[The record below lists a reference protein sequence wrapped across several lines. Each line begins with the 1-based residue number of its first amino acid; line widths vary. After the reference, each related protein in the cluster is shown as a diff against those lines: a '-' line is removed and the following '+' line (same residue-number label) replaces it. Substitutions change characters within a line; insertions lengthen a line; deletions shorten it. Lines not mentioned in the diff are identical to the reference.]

1 MTKKSGRFGNADAEA
16 VIEQMIA
23 WHDDGFDAALATVV
37 STWGSSP
44 RPVGS
49 HLGLNA
55 KGQMVGS
62 VSGGCVEGAVINE
75 GQEAM
80 AAGKSKLVEYGVTNE
95 MAWEVGLACGGTVRV
110 FVEPFNPWR
119 QVWAEACD
127 AVSRRRVSVVATRLE
142 DGDKAL
148 FLDGEVKGG
157 MEVSENLL
165 RHLKDAAAHDRS
177 VTVED
182 GGGEYFLRVYTPPRR
197 LVVVGAVH
205 IAQFLV
211 PMAELAGFSVTV
223 IDPRQAFAAD
233 YRFPDVD
240 IRTEW
245 PEEALRDLGLDS
257 QSAVVTLTHDPKLDD
272 PALKAALRSG
282 AFYVGALG
290 SRKTHAGRRERLE
303 KDGVSLESLETIRGP
318 IGLDIGARSPAE
330 IAVSIIAEIVSVMR
344 KRDGE

>member
-1 MTKKSGRFGNADAEA
+1 MTKDSGRFGNSNAEA
-16 VIEQMIA
+16 VIEQMIQ
-23 WHDDGFDAALATVV
+23 WQDDGYAAALATVV

-49 HLGLNA
+49 HLGVNA
-55 KGQMVGS
+55 KGEMVGS

-75 GQEAM
+75 GQEVM
-80 AAGKSKLVEYGVTNE
+80 DAGKSKLVEFGVTNE
-95 MAWEVGLACGGTVRV
+95 MAWEVGLACGGTVRI

-119 QVWAEACD
+119 QVWADACD
-127 AVSRRRVSVVATRLE
+127 ALSRRQVSVVATRLE

-148 FLDGEVKGG
+148 FLDGQVKGD
-157 MEVSENLL
+157 MPVSENLL
-165 RHLKDAAAHDRS
+165 RHIQDAAANDRS
-177 VTVED
+177 ATVED
-182 GGGEYFLRVYTPPRR
+182 EGGDYFLRVYSPSRR

-245 PEEALRDLGLDS
+245 PAEALKGLGLDS
-257 QSAVVTLTHDPKLDD
+257 LSAVVTLTHDPKLDD
-272 PALKAALRSG
+272 PALKAALQSG

-290 SRKTHAGRRERLE
+290 SRKTHAGRLARLE
-303 KDGVSLESLETIRGP
+303 KDGIPFESLEGIRGP
-318 IGLDIGARSPAE
+318 IGLDIGAQSPAE
-330 IAVSIIAEIVSVMR
+330 IAVSIISEIVSVMR
-344 KRDGE
+344 KKGGE

>member
-1 MTKKSGRFGNADAEA
+1 MTKGSGRFGNSDAEA
-16 VIEQMIA
+16 IIEQMIA
-23 WHDDGFDAALATVV
+23 WQDDGFDTALATVV

-44 RPVGS
+44 RAVGS
-49 HLGLNA
+49 HLGVNA
-55 KGQMVGS
+55 KGEMVGS

-80 AAGKSKLVEYGVTNE
+80 DAGKSKLVEFGVTNE
-95 MAWEVGLACGGTVRV
+95 MAWEVGLACGGKVRV

-119 QVWAEACD
+119 QVWVDACD
-127 AVSRRRVSVVATRLE
+127 ALSRRQACVVATHLE
-142 DGDKAL
+142 NGDKAL
-148 FLDGEVKGG
+148 FLDGEVKGA
-157 MEVSENLL
+157 MPVSENLL
-165 RHLKDAAAHDRS
+165 RHLQDAAANDRS
-177 VTVED
+177 VTVKD
-182 GGGEYFLRVYTPPRR
+182 AGGDYFLRAYSPSRR

-223 IDPRQAFAAD
+223 IDPRQAFSAD

-245 PEEALRDLGLDS
+245 PDEALRDLGLDE

-272 PALKAALRSG
+272 PALKAALQSG

-290 SRKTHAGRRERLE
+290 SRKTHAGRLARLE
-303 KDGVSLESLETIRGP
+303 KDGILPQSLGCIRGP
-318 IGLDIGARSPAE
+318 IGLDIGAQSPAE
-330 IAVSIIAEIVSVMR
+330 IAVSILAEIVSVMR
-344 KRDGE
+344 KMDGE

>member
-1 MTKKSGRFGNADAEA
+1 MTKGSGRFGNSDGEA
-16 VIEQMIA
+16 VIEQMMA
-23 WHDDGFDAALATVV
+23 WQDDGLDAALATVV

-49 HLGLNA
+49 HLGVNA
-55 KGQMVGS
+55 KGEMVGS

-80 AAGKSKLVEYGVTNE
+80 NAGKSKLVEFGVTNE
-95 MAWEVGLACGGTVRV
+95 MAWEVGLACGGKVRV

-119 QVWAEACD
+119 QIWADACD
-127 AVSRRRVSVVATRLE
+127 ALSRRQACVVATRLE

-148 FLDGEVKGG
+148 FLDGEVKGD
-157 MEVSENLL
+157 MPVSENLM
-165 RHLKDAAAHDRS
+165 RHLQDAAANDRS
-177 VTVED
+177 TTVED
-182 GGGEYFLRVYTPPRR
+182 EGGDYFLRVYSPSRR

-205 IAQFLV
+205 IAHFLV

-223 IDPRQAFAAD
+223 IDPRQAFSAD

-245 PEEALRDLGLDS
+245 PEEALRNLGLDP

-272 PALKAALRSG
+272 PALKAALQSG

-290 SRKTHAGRRERLE
+290 SRKTHAGRLARLE
-303 KDGVSLESLETIRGP
+303 KDGIPFESLECIRGP

-330 IAVSIIAEIVSVMR
+330 IAVSIMAEIISVMR